1 MSRICNITPGFLLS
15 YIEVFSKQD
24 IKPEDIFK
32 RLSLEMGGDGSTI
45 TKSQLDNYI
54 SKAKSGEISI
64 TKEKLH
70 ALMQIQKNWDTIS
83 NGEDSID
90 YGDMEKYKSLL
101 FATMGGGFEV
111 SEDTDIEENPIDIC
125 KFLKANLG
133 ISDLDKATSEE
144 LNNHLKTL
152 LSETSSDDE
161 IGDTIDSIINLMADK
176 TNESSVNLEV

>member
-15 YIEVFSKQD
+15 YIEVFSKPG

-32 RLSLEMGGDGSTI
+32 RLSLEMGGDGKTI

-54 SKAKSGEISI
+54 SKAKSGDISI

-70 ALMQIQKNWDTIS
+70 ALMQIQRNWDTIS

-90 YGDMEKYKSLL
+90 YSDMEKYKTLL
-101 FATMGGGFEV
+101 FATLGGGFEV
-111 SEDTDIEENPIDIC
+111 SEDTDIEENPIDIY
-125 KFLKANLG
+125 KLLKANLG
-133 ISDLDKATSEE
+133 ISDLDKATNEE

-152 LSETSSDDE
+152 LSKTSSDDE

>member
-15 YIEVFSKQD
+15 YIEVFSKPD
-24 IKPEDIFK
+24 ISPEDIFK
-32 RLSLEMGGDGSTI
+32 QLSMEMGGDGKTI
-45 TKSQLDNYI
+45 TKKQLDDYI
-54 SKAKSGEISI
+54 SKANAGEVNI
-64 TKEKLH
+64 TKQKLH
-70 ALMQIQKNWDTIS
+70 ALKQIQKNWDTIS

-111 SEDTDIEENPIDIC
+111 SEDTEIEENPIDIC
-125 KFLKANLG
+125 NFLKANLG
-133 ISDLDKATSEE
+133 ISDLDNATSEE

-152 LSETSSDDE
+152 LLKTSSDDE